1 MIKKILKNPQ
11 AIVGSLMIIAVV
23 FCALFAPII
32 APNDPD
38 AIDPMMK
45 YHTPGAEFPLGA
57 DQLGRCEL
65 SRLIYGARY
74 SLGVSA
80 PMIFV
85 LAVIGLFVGT
95 LSVCAGEKADRI
107 ITFICDVFISFPS
120 LIIAIAV
127 IGILGNGLHNI
138 GIAVVISMW
147 AWFVRTVRS
156 YAVTEMGKEYI
167 LAARISGCGTF
178 KLIFRHLI
186 PNILPQFIVYFST
199 GIASAILMVSSF
211 AFLGLGLPSGTP
223 EWGAMLND
231 ARTCLYTHP
240 EMLIYPG
247 VCILITA
254 GGFNLFGEA
263 LRDILSADGGI

>member
-1 MIKKILKNPQ
+1 MVKKILNDPRAVIGILLIF
-11 AIVGSLMIIAVV
+11 AIVC
-23 FCALFAPII
+23 CALFAPLI
-32 APNDPD
+32 APNDPNE
-38 AIDPMMK
+38 IDPVMK
-45 YHTPGAEFPLGA
+45 FHEPGANFPLGA

-74 SLGVSA
+74 SLGVSV
-80 PMIFV
+80 PMMTA
-85 LAVIGLFVGT
+85 LALIGLFLGT

-127 IGILGNGLHNI
+127 IAVLGNGLQNI

-167 LAARISGCGTF
+167 LAARISGCGTL
-178 KLIFRHLI
+178 KLVFRHLI

-199 GIASAILMVSSF
+199 GTASSILMVSSF
-211 AFLGLGLPSGTP
+211 SFLGLGLPSGTP
-223 EWGAMLND
+223 EWGAMLNE

-247 VCILITA
+247 ICILITT

>member
-1 MIKKILKNPQ
+1 MIKKIFGNPQ
-11 AIVGSLMIIAVV
+11 AVVGLLMIVIVII
-23 FCALFAPII
+23 CALFAPSI
-32 APNDPD
+32 APNDPYEINP
-38 AIDPMMK
+38 AMK
-45 YHTPGAEFPLGA
+45 YHAADSEFPLGT

-74 SLGVSA
+74 SLGVSV
-80 PMIFV
+80 PMIIV
-85 LAVIGLFVGT
+85 LAVLGLFIGT
-95 LSVCAGEKADRI
+95 LSVCGGEKLDRI

-120 LIIAIAV
+120 LIISIAV
-127 IGILGNGLHNI
+127 ISILGNGLQNI
-138 GIAVVISMW
+138 GIAVVVSMW
-147 AWFVRTVRS
+147 AWFARTVRS

-167 LAARISGCGTF
+167 LAARISGCGTL
-178 KLIFRHLI
+178 KLIFKHLI

-247 VCILITA
+247 VCILITT

-263 LRDILSADGGI
+263 LRDILSVDGGI